1 MTRKEKKAGK
11 SLVWFYVVLG
21 AVAVVG
27 VGVLG
32 YSVGSSLTGGAV
44 TEPVELEGIDDP
56 QQLFELARGVQQ
68 GDPNAPVKLY
78 EFSDY
83 QCPWCARFGLDIKP
97 LLNANYIET
106 GKVLFVY
113 YDFPLIQIHKHSFLA
128 ARAARCAGDQG
139 RYWEYHDRLLAEQ
152 PRWSARGNVTGDFI
166 AYAVAVGLD
175 RPAFEQCLKSDRH
188 ADVVTA
194 NLRLAE
200 QLGVQGTPTLYIN
213 GKLVRS
219 LSGWEQLRDLIEAEL
234 AR

>member
-1 MTRKEKKAGK
+1 MARKEKKAEK
-11 SLVWFYVVLG
+11 SLVRFYVILG

-27 VGVLG
+27 VGALG
-32 YSVGSSLTGGAV
+32 YSVGSSLVGGAA

-56 QQLFELARGVQQ
+56 QRLFQLARGVEQ

-83 QCPWCARFGLDIKP
+83 QCPWCARFALDIKP
-97 LLNANYIET
+97 LLNTNYIET
-106 GKVLFVY
+106 GKVLYVY

-139 RYWEYHDRLLAEQ
+139 RYWEYHDRLFAEQ
-152 PRWSARGNVTGDFI
+152 ARWSARGSVTDEFSD
-166 AYAVAVGLD
+166 YAAALGLD
-175 RPAFEQCLKSDRH
+175 RQAFEQCLKSDRH

-200 QLGVQGTPTLYIN
+200 ELGVQGTPTLYIN

-219 LSGWEQLRDLIEAEL
+219 LSGWKQLRDLIEAEL
-234 AR
+234 GR